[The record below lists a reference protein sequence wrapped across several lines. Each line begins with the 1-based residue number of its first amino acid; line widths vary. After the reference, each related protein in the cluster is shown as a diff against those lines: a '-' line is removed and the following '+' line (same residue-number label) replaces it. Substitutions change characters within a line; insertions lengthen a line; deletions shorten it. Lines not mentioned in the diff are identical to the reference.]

1 MKLNSIAHAAVL
13 GGAIAF
19 AALAGSAGQ
28 SEAAGNENLTTLNGH
43 VEHSKV
49 KKTGL
54 KFRKIR
60 RLRLFSVRKGF
71 DGCGFYQWKWRRT
84 GLFTWRKKFFLCQGQ
99 WPAVYY

>member
-19 AALAGSAGQ
+19 AALVGSAGH
-28 SEAAGNENLTTLNGH
+28 SEAAGIKNLTTLKGQ

-49 KKTGL
+49 QKTGL

-60 RLRLFSVRKGF
+60 RLRLFSLRSGF
-71 DGCGFYQWKWRRT
+71 EGCGLYQWKWRTT
-84 GLFTWRKKFFLCQGQ
+84 GLLMWKRKFFLCQGQ
-99 WPAVYY
+99 WPALY